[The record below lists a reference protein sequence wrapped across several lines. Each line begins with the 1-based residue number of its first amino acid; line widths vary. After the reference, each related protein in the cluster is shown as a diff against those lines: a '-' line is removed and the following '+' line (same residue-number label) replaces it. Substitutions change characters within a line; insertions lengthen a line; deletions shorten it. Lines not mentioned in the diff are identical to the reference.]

1 MNPFEGQERPAG
13 LPADDNQTAAQHAVP
28 AWAPQPVQPQDAQP
42 QWAQPVYGQPQYG
55 QAPAQG
61 QPYPQQPYP
70 QQPYPQQPYPTQPYG
85 QPPYDQQ
92 AAPQGYAY
100 PPQGYAPQYQQ
111 PYPAGMYAPA
121 GSELPLQPV
130 VAKSR
135 THKFRWAIAGA
146 IVMSVALVTAAGAFV
161 LSGASG
167 TKSLTASMAPKNTW
181 MFVELRT
188 DLPGDQH
195 QKLADFLSHFP
206 GFADRA
212 QFDNALDEIFNRIT
226 GSISPDL
233 AYTSAFKPWMEGEV
247 SVAVLPGGQSMTL
260 PSLAPMM
267 GGTAPMS
274 AMVPDAVALVALKD
288 RAKAESWVSDEL
300 SRNHVTA
307 TSQTYAG
314 ETMYTLADSGE
325 QGAYAFTNQDLILGT
340 PTAVKAA
347 LDTKSKGSLADN
359 ANYQAAMKS
368 LSGDALARFYM
379 DPKVYVGSVVDSL
392 SMLAPMLGASAAPA
406 IDLSKMP
413 SWIGGSVRAE
423 SDRMVMETMAGG
435 TSAAA
440 DNHTSQIATRLPG
453 DTVAVIEGHSLGS
466 QVNKLLDSL
475 SSAGSSTGIAADQ
488 IKQVKDAIALIG
500 GVDWIQDAAVAVT
513 DTNGTFG
520 GGLVVQTPDATT
532 AKTKLAML
540 TNFVALAGGS
550 TGLKSGTE
558 TYNGQTITV
567 ITVPQ
572 TSTGTAALPATPAI
586 SIGLTVKDNLIV
598 AGYQDTFA
606 KAVIDTTSSNALS
619 AQSDYSAVMN
629 AVGSSNMGSFY
640 LNVPALEDQIGKA
653 AMSSASWTT
662 NYKPYFDHFGG
673 IGYAVIGGDTTTVR
687 VVLMAR

>member
-13 LPADDNQTAAQHAVP
+13 LPADDNQTAAQPAVP
-28 AWAPQPVQPQDAQP
+28 AWAPQPVQPQGAQP
-42 QWAQPVYGQPQYG
+42 QYAQPVYGQPQYG

-70 QQPYPQQPYPTQPYG
+70 QQPYPTQPYG

-92 AAPQGYAY
+92 PAPQGYAY

-111 PYPAGMYAPA
+111 PYPAGVYAPA
-121 GSELPLQPV
+121 GSGLPLQPV

-146 IVMSVALVTAAGAFV
+146 IVLSVALVTAAGAFV

-167 TKSLTASMAPKNTW
+167 SKSLTASMAPKNTW

-247 SVAVLPGGQSMTL
+247 SVAVLPGSQSMTL
-260 PSLAPMM
+260 PSLTPVI

-274 AMVPDAVALVALKD
+274 AMVPDAVVLVALKD
-288 RAKAESWVSDEL
+288 RAKAETWVTSEL
-300 SRNHVTA
+300 SQNHITA

-314 ETMYTLADSGE
+314 ETMYTLTDSGE
-325 QGAYAFTNQDLILGT
+325 QGAYAFTNQDLVLGT
-340 PTAVKAA
+340 PTAVKAS
-347 LDTKSKGSLADN
+347 LDTKSNGSLADN

-379 DPKVYVGSVVDSL
+379 DPKAYLGSVVDSL
-392 SMLAPMLGASAAPA
+392 SMLAPMVGASAVPA

-423 SDRMVMETMAGG
+423 SDRMVMEAMAGG
-435 TSAAA
+435 GTSAAAA

-453 DTVAVIEGHSLGS
+453 DTVAVFEDHSLGK
-466 QVNKLLDSL
+466 QVNQALDNL
-475 SSAGSSTGIAADQ
+475 SQAGSSMGIGAEQ
-488 IKQVKDAIALIG
+488 IAQVKDALSLIG

-550 TGLKSGTE
+550 TGLKSSTE

-619 AQSDYSAVMN
+619 AQSDYSSVMN
-629 AVGSSNMGSFY
+629 AVGSSNTLSFY

-653 AMSSASWTT
+653 AMSSASWNT
-662 NYKPYFDHFGG
+662 NYKPYFDHLGG